1 MENEVDIM
9 TVKEI
14 ARLSD
19 WLTAKGHTPE
29 EIIDCIHYIA
39 RTEQQP
45 DKRNQVLPPLPMT
58 EEPD

>member
-39 RTEQQP
+39 HTEQQP
-45 DKRNQVLPPLPMT
+45 DKKKSGSPTTTN
-58 EEPD
+58 D

>member
-1 MENEVDIM
+1 M

-45 DKRNQVLPPLPMT
+45 DKKKSGSPTTTN
-58 EEPD
+58 D

>member
-1 MENEVDIM
+1 M

-39 RTEQQP
+39 HTEQQP
-45 DKRNQVLPPLPMT
+45 DKKKSGSPTTTN
-58 EEPD
+58 D